1 MIRNL
6 NSKIALADMINV
18 LFLNNFRVKRLVL
31 LRTSDSMIL
40 NWFVIKKAKFGE
52 KLEYGKKMIKNFENN
67 PLKIGN

>member
-1 MIRNL
+1 
-6 NSKIALADMINV
+6 
-18 LFLNNFRVKRLVL
+18 
-31 LRTSDSMIL
+31 MIL